1 MKYFLIICIVHTVLS
16 IQAQPKSDKKDRI
29 QAIKVAYITEKIN
42 LSSKQSQQFWPLY
55 NEYQN
60 ELKQLNQSLR
70 KNQFILEDM
79 TDDELNIFVENKLKT
94 EEQKIALQ
102 RTYLQNYKQVLSI
115 RQIVRLYRAE
125 TSFKKELLRRAKE
138 RRASRD

>member
-1 MKYFLIICIVHTVLS
+1 MKYFLIICILNTVMS
-16 IQAQPKSDKKDRI
+16 IKAQPKSDKKDRI

-60 ELKQLNQSLR
+60 ELRQLNQSRR
-70 KNQFILEDM
+70 KNPFILEDM

-138 RRASRD
+138 RRASKG

>member
-1 MKYFLIICIVHTVLS
+1 MS

-138 RRASRD
+138 RRASRG